1 MSTSSSKSSLKNQ
14 SKLEFKEHLLARRL
28 SRLPKEIL
36 VKFWEQDLDFS
47 KIKSRDEIVSR
58 VIFEYQIKNKNF
70 EFVGKFKNFLRDAVL
85 TAREA
90 DYLISLADPSSIVD
104 WVRSWENNRFMG
116 QNYTFYLHAIVELNQ
131 KYLEV
136 NQPRS
141 KGKESQTKIKQVSF
155 PSQAIFL
162 VGSRQEKKEELNGLE
177 VVSFHPTTEFEIII
191 RKDLDILE
199 IRGPYQ
205 VVRDFVSTAI
215 LDNDNPFSA
224 ARSYFIGEAE
234 DAKKSLVKPI
244 RQIVKIDSLK
254 RALDGAYKRI
264 ASPFPG
270 IKASM
275 FEATLEDLR
284 DLDEETNPEAKAI
297 LKELVKNPV
306 KGNISFSYEQKKY
319 SFSIT
324 KTGGLFFREY
334 VPEEVVTYIVYLIK
348 LSDNIQDG
356 TQSG

>member
-1 MSTSSSKSSLKNQ
+1 MNTLSSKSSLANQ
-14 SKLEFKEHLLARRL
+14 SKLEFKEHLLSRRL

-36 VKFWEQDLDFS
+36 AKFWEQDLDFS
-47 KIKSRDEIVSR
+47 EIKSQNGIVSR
-58 VIFEYQIKNKNF
+58 IILEYQIKNKNV
-70 EFVGKFKNFLRDAVL
+70 EFVGKFKDFLRDAVL

-90 DYLISLADPSSIVD
+90 DYLISLADPSNIVD
-104 WVRSWENNRFMG
+104 WVRSWDNNCFIG
-116 QNYTFYLHAIVELNQ
+116 QNYTFHLHTVVELNQ
-131 KYLEV
+131 KYLEID
-136 NQPRS
+136 QAKS
-141 KGKESQTKIKQVSF
+141 KETESQAEIKQVSF

-177 VVSFHPTTEFEIII
+177 IVSFHPTTEFEIII

-215 LDNDNPFSA
+215 LDDNNPFSA
-224 ARSYFIGEAE
+224 ARSYFIGESE
-234 DAKKSLVKPI
+234 DVKKSLVKPI

-254 RALDGAYKRI
+254 KALNGAYKRI

-284 DLDEETNPEAKAI
+284 DLDEETNPVAQAM
-297 LKELVKNPV
+297 LKEMIKNPV
-306 KGNISFSYEQKKY
+306 KGNISFRYKQKKY

-348 LSDNIQDG
+348 LSGNIQDG
-356 TQSG
+356 TQNG